1 MSARAAGR
9 PSRTGRHDGPK
20 AVTSTLMQ
28 PLATI
33 PSPAEGVWHLGPF
46 PLRAYALM
54 IILGIVAAV
63 WLGER
68 RWTARG
74 GTPGAVID
82 VAVWAVPFGLLGG
95 RLYHVLTDW
104 QRYFGEGGDPAAA
117 LQIWRGGLGIWGAIA
132 LGGVGAWIGCRRRG
146 ISVLA
151 LGDAVAPGLALAQGI
166 GRWGNWWN
174 QELYGRP
181 LNAWWALEIDPE
193 HRPRL
198 PGTDT
203 LDPRYADVATYHPTF
218 LYESLWCIAL
228 AFAVIWAG
236 RRFTLTHGR
245 AFALYVA
252 GYTLGR
258 FWIESLRIDEAHH
271 ILGMRLNNWTSLLVF
286 AGAVAYLWWA
296 RNRTGPEAVVV
307 EGADADAPAVPAED
321 ASSAAGESRPS
332 GSAAAADRPEGAGGD
347 GSGGDAEDAPA
358 GESGETGKDVRR
370 PESAET
376 GRDEASR
383 DSRDFTAPDAEERQG
398 PSGAGTDADSGTEER
413 RESSGAPKAEEPT
426 APAAVGE
433 RDAGESRD
441 DEPADEERDAAEAEE
456 RDAGDR
462 REESAEAAGER
473 DSADEDAPRA
483 EERTAEA
490 STDSTVSA
498 VSADAEE
505 PKDSKEETGDSAA
518 AAEAGEPRAEAPEE
532 AEDADGGE
540 DRTEAPEPAEAGE
553 EDGAGRRAPDRAAEA
568 VKD

>member
-1 MSARAAGR
+1 
-9 PSRTGRHDGPK
+9 
-20 AVTSTLMQ
+20 MQ

-33 PSPAEGVWHLGPF
+33 PSPAEGVWYLGPF

-104 QRYFGEGGDPAAA
+104 QRYFGEGGDPGAA
-117 LQIWRGGLGIWGAIA
+117 LQIWRGGLGIWGAIV

-181 LNAWWALEIDPE
+181 LDAWWALEIDPE

-198 PGTDT
+198 PGTNT
-203 LDPRYADVATYHPTF
+203 IDPRYADVATYHPTF

-228 AFAVIWAG
+228 AFVVIWAG

-245 AFALYVA
+245 TFALYVA

-286 AGAVAYLWWA
+286 AGAVGYLWWA

-307 EGADADAPAVPAED
+307 KGAADPAAPAVPAEE
-321 ASSAAGESRPS
+321 A
-332 GSAAAADRPEGAGGD
+332 SAAAESQTADPAVDRP
-347 GSGGDAEDAPA
+347 
-358 GESGETGKDVRR
+358 GESGKD
-370 PESAET
+370 PKTAPSAE
-376 GRDEASR
+376 
-383 DSRDFTAPDAEERQG
+383 PD
-398 PSGAGTDADSGTEER
+398 GAAKDAR
-413 RESSGAPKAEEPT
+413 R
-426 APAAVGE
+426 
-433 RDAGESRD
+433 
-441 DEPADEERDAAEAEE
+441 
-456 RDAGDR
+456 
-462 REESAEAAGER
+462 
-473 DSADEDAPRA
+473 
-483 EERTAEA
+483 
-490 STDSTVSA
+490 
-498 VSADAEE
+498 
-505 PKDSKEETGDSAA
+505 
-518 AAEAGEPRAEAPEE
+518 
-532 AEDADGGE
+532 
-540 DRTEAPEPAEAGE
+540 PEPAEADRDGDGKDSRARERSEDRGSTDARRRAAADAAAGGDREASHARHGE
-553 EDGAGRRAPDRAAEA
+553 AAEGAGENDTEDRSGESTGAAEARRAEERADGEGEAAADSAVAEGQNARSRSRNAEISDESGESGDAADPGDAGTGENTEGTGESAKPATTEESEEWEEGTEDAAGGADSGTAGPEGAASEEAEGAGGEDGRPDASGSAETGGQGGAGRRTSGQAAET